1 MGSASA
7 LGTLMRNSGGTII
20 KAAEQNRSVTLTY
33 QQKVNW
39 DGYSPKTRLG
49 VSIN

>member
-1 MGSASA
+1 MQ
-7 LGTLMRNSGGTII
+7 NSGGTII